1 MIFDF
6 FQGIWNLFL
15 FFAFVFVPFVMFIG
29 FMQKRA
35 EIKEE
40 YARTAETFKLE
51 AKQPITEKAAPKAFE
66 ETYRTVKK
74 EPGAYSVFGPG
85 GREAIVIKV
94 EVPNEQKY
102 WIAILASRDGKK
114 SDRVKTK
121 KEAVACA
128 IELLKEEKETKNGS

>member
-6 FQGIWNLFL
+6 FEGIWNLFL
-15 FFAFVFVPFVMFIG
+15 FFAFVFAPFVMLIG
-29 FMQKRA
+29 FLQKRS

-40 YARTAETFKLE
+40 MAAQYEKKSSDTKSPKEETPSHGL
-51 AKQPITEKAAPKAFE
+51 PV

-94 EVPNEQKY
+94 ETPSDGKY
-102 WIAILASRDGKK
+102 WIAILASREGKK
-114 SDRVKTK
+114 SERVKTK
-121 KEAVACA
+121 KEAVALA
-128 IELLKEEKETKNGS
+128 IELLKEEKESKNGS